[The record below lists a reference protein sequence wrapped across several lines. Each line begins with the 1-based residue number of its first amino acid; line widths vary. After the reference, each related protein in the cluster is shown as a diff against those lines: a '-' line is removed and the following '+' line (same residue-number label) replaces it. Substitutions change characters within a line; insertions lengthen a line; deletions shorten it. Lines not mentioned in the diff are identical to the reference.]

1 MDWFTRINEFIRE
14 TEGSLA
20 NLLSSIAPWGAPIP
34 AAVMSFIHMRQFL
47 GFSGNLEWVAW
58 ITAGTIEVLGF
69 STISTA
75 LSFYQW
81 NKKYTSDKSLKKA
94 PMTFVIIAFLFYL
107 SVVICMNV
115 LLDAA
120 QYFPATLNQDG
131 VIVVVRALITLLT
144 IPAGLIVATRV
155 QHNDL
160 LTEMRK
166 SKFDKVSQTLNP
178 AANNQQQTKVISWR
192 SFKKT
197 ITNDEIGWISTAQ
210 IPDLMAKYNLIYQ
223 TAVNWQACA
232 KRDYI
237 VP

>member
-1 MDWFTRINEFIRE
+1 MNFQNIFDAINNFIRE
-14 TEGSLA
+14 TEGSVA
-20 NLLSSIAPWGAPIP
+20 NLLASIAPWGAPIP
-34 AAVMSFIHMRQFL
+34 AAVMSFMHMREFL
-47 GFSGNLEWVAW
+47 GFSGSLEWVSW
-58 ITAGTIEVLGF
+58 VTAATIEVLGF

-94 PMTFVIIAFLFYL
+94 PMGFVILAFGFYL
-107 SVVICMNV
+107 GVVISMNV
-115 LLDAA
+115 LLDASK
-120 QYFPATLNQDG
+120 YFPDVLSQNLI
-131 VIVVVRALITLLT
+131 IVFVRATITLLT

-160 LTEMRK
+160 LDDMRK
-166 SKFDKVSQTLNP
+166 SKFVKVSQTLNP
-178 AANNQQQTKVISWR
+178 AVNPAKIISWR

-197 ITNDEIGWISTAQ
+197 INNDEIGWISTAQ

-223 TAVNWQACA
+223 TAMNWQACA